1 MPRLPELT
9 DRNALSGATLRV
21 FDDIIQAR
29 GKLADSYA
37 VMLHAPDLV
46 ARIVQLATAIRFES
60 SLSRL
65 TLELIAL
72 TVCAELDNP
81 YEIAVHT
88 PTSIAAGVSPAT
100 LAAIEARAE
109 ITGVEDYVSIPIA
122 CAREL
127 LHTHQL
133 SDQKFTAIQRLFG
146 DRGAVEFLGAVGL
159 YSMLSYM
166 QNGLQVRLPAQR
178 SASA

>member
-1 MPRLPELT
+1 MPRLPELS
-9 DRNALSGATLRV
+9 DRDALSGDTLRV
-21 FDDIIQAR
+21 YDDIVAAR
-29 GKLADSYA
+29 GKLANSYA
-37 VMLHAPDLV
+37 VMLHAPNLV
-46 ARIVQLATAIRFES
+46 ARVVDLATAIRFES

-81 YEIAVHT
+81 YEIGVHT
-88 PTSIAAGVSPAT
+88 PSALAAGVSVST
-100 LAAIEARAE
+100 LVAIKEKSVIESAGDDER
-109 ITGVEDYVSIPIA
+109 IPVQ

-127 LHTHQL
+127 LHTHHL
-133 SDQKFTAIQRLFG
+133 SDSGFSDLRRVFG

-166 QNGLQVRLPAQR
+166 QNGLKVRTQADI
-178 SASA
+178 